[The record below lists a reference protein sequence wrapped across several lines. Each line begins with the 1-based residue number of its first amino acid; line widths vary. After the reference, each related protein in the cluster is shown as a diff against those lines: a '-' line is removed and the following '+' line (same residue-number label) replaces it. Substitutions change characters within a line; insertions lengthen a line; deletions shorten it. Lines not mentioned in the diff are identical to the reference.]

1 MIDTPDQL
9 WWSAAEIADAKMPD
23 LPSTRAKVHDRAKR
37 EGWAKEPGK
46 ARRRKGVGGGLEYHW
61 TVLPMRARMALLQ
74 IADAP
79 EPVRSRDEAWAEFE
93 KLSKAQKAKAETRL
107 IAVSNVE
114 AIEAAGFTRSDAVNT
129 AAQQAGTSPKT
140 VWNWLALVD
149 AVAHEDRLA
158 YLAPRLGQT
167 KRASAE
173 LSPEFVAL
181 VKSDWLRQSQPSL
194 TSCYDR
200 AERIAKAEGIAVS
213 PLHQVRRHLK
223 ATISKPTEILMRKGP
238 QALKAYYP
246 HQDRDK
252 SAMAPMEC
260 VCADYH
266 KFDVFIRW
274 PGETLP
280 VRAQM
285 IAFTDIYSGKFLA
298 WRLSLTANSHT
309 VQLTFG
315 DLVERYGIP
324 KAALLDNGREFAA
337 KVFTGGAPTR
347 FRFKVK
353 EDDIPGL
360 LPMLGVKVHW
370 ATPYS
375 GQSKPIERAFRDLCD
390 RVAKHPAFEGAYTG
404 NKPDAKPENYGNRAI
419 PLDEFRTVLDEEMEA
434 HNARQGRRSEVAF
447 GRSFNEV
454 FEEGY
459 KATPIRKA
467 TAEQRRLWLM
477 GAEGVR
483 GKNTNGELTL
493 LGSRYWS
500 EWMYR
505 IAGKK
510 VVARFDPDN
519 LHAGVH
525 VYDLDGHYLGH
536 AGTVAKGGFLNV
548 EDGRDLARKKRR
560 LVKAA
565 KDAAQAEKEL
575 SAAEIAAR
583 LKAAG
588 EDVAPD
594 DLPEADVVQL
604 VPTHKAAPKASKP
617 NTPASVAAPVSR
629 LADRWAASQSAK
641 SDGTPEDRYNRACEL
656 EAILDEG
663 EALTAAQAAWLSDY
677 QESAEYAAQKKLSQA
692 FGSSS

>member
-1 MIDTPDQL
+1 
-9 WWSAAEIADAKMPD
+9 
-23 LPSTRAKVHDRAKR
+23 
-37 EGWAKEPGK
+37 
-46 ARRRKGVGGGLEYHW
+46 
-61 TVLPMRARMALLQ
+61 
-74 IADAP
+74 
-79 EPVRSRDEAWAEFE
+79 
-93 KLSKAQKAKAETRL
+93 
-107 IAVSNVE
+107 
-114 AIEAAGFTRSDAVNT
+114 
-129 AAQQAGTSPKT
+129 
-140 VWNWLALVD
+140 
-149 AVAHEDRLA
+149 
-158 YLAPRLGQT
+158 
-167 KRASAE
+167 
-173 LSPEFVAL
+173 
-181 VKSDWLRQSQPSL
+181 
-194 TSCYDR
+194 
-200 AERIAKAEGIAVS
+200 
-213 PLHQVRRHLK
+213 
-223 ATISKPTEILMRKGP
+223 
-238 QALKAYYP
+238 
-246 HQDRDK
+246 
-252 SAMAPMEC
+252 
-260 VCADYH
+260 
-266 KFDVFIRW
+266 
-274 PGETLP
+274 
-280 VRAQM
+280 M

-347 FRFKVK
+347 FRFKIK

-419 PLDEFRTVLDEEMEA
+419 PLDEFQAVLNEEMEA
-434 HNARQGRRSEVAF
+434 HNARPGRRSEVAF

-454 FEEGY
+454 VEEGY

-483 GKNTNGELTL
+483 AKNTNGELSL
-493 LGSRYWS
+493 QGSRYWS

-505 IAGKK
+505 VAGKK

-519 LHAGVH
+519 LHAGLH
-525 VYDLDGHYLGH
+525 VYDLEGHYLGH
-536 AGTVAKGGFLNV
+536 AATVAKGGFLSV
-548 EDGRDLARKKRR
+548 EDGRELARKKRR
-560 LVKAA
+560 LVKAD

-575 SAAEIAAR
+575 TAAEIAAR
-583 LKAAG
+583 LRAAG
-588 EDVAPD
+588 EDVTPD

-604 VPTHKAAPKASKP
+604 VQTHKAAPKVSKP
-617 NTPASVAAPVSR
+617 LNQPSVATPVSR
-629 LADRWAASQSAK
+629 LADRWAASQDAERE
-641 SDGTPEDRYNRACEL
+641 GTPENRYSRACEL

-663 EALTAAQAAWLSDY
+663 DALTAAQTAWLSDY
-677 QESAEYAAQKKLSQA
+677 QKSAEYTAQKKLSQA